1 MIWSVAELIDMV
13 FYGHF
18 QGCADNRLVALELP
32 KIDVGGAVHLVD
44 FAGALDEHPAF
55 RIPLDSPAWRLA
67 QLPMYTLV
75 VYWNCGESGPFGEL
89 RRV

>member
-1 MIWSVAELIDMV
+1 MV

-55 RIPLDSPAWRLA
+55 RIPLDSPASNAWRA
-67 QLPMYTLV
+67 
-75 VYWNCGESGPFGEL
+75 SGSRGQSERPISLFFSS
-89 RRV
+89 